1 MLNYPFKHYFER
13 IKLTKYGMFFFLF
26 FFNSPPPPKKQF
38 EKNQMPKRTT
48 ANVFL

>member
-26 FFNSPPPPKKQF
+26 FLIPPPPPKKQF

>member
-13 IKLTKYGMFFFLF
+13 IKLTKYGMFCFFV
-26 FFNSPPPPKKQF
+26 FFNSPPPKKQF